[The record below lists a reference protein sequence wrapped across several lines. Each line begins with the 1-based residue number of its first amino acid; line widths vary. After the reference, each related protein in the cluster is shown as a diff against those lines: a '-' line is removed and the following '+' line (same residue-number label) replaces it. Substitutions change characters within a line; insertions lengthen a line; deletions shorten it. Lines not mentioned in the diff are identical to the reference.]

1 MEEDKKL
8 ILEETFDTA
17 QNILGSITRTGSSL
31 IQSGVQA
38 TDDFIDQNIP
48 GGEQFTDNW
57 KKGAVRFVG
66 ASARFIQQ
74 ELEAADRQVDRPI
87 DNIGN
92 IPYFV
97 AGAFNRGKQQY
108 TENAQRLAES
118 AGIDPRAGSVLGE
131 VAGEI
136 ALVGAGKL
144 TSAATKVI
152 PPGTGGMS
160 PQLAMAGGMTA
171 PNQLAPQITKGGVVM
186 KAVTTTDQP
195 TLEAVRGGV
204 KTGDKLVTPT
214 QGKRLIRRDVEI
226 DRLKGSIEQTNVQ
239 LDALLELQGDPN
251 NLRLF
256 LNDNPEVEQLMGMY
270 EGRPDQIKKVAN
282 RLRERRIGAQESL
295 SRQQSNI
302 LPFDETDPN
311 FFRSK
316 EGLVAKKQEE
326 VRRSIEGYLEQHH
339 LFPKGISAAFFG
351 RMDDLISKGKADKD
365 DLILMAEYAVAQGK
379 RTGDVKSNLINMRKD
394 PHNELHTMLRASGAE
409 LGKTDY
415 VRSLKDVKDVNELMR
430 RWRAM
435 LNSDVAYNV
444 DTAKVWEPLDDLIK
458 EVRST
463 K

>member
-1 MEEDKKL
+1 MEKPDQRDYDFSSQEGYDQYDAAVAKYNRQQEGPKIGTEFADTVEQGFQQISQVPVIKEGLQFLGAGVRFIDETMSQDQGPGGMVYRTYQDLQEKAQQGGEFYADKL
-8 ILEETFDTA
+8 GVDPRIGRFVGGEIFDTA
-17 QNILGSITRTGSSL
+17 ATAGLGS
-31 IQSGVQA
+31 VA
-38 TDDFIDQNIP
+38 
-48 GGEQFTDNW
+48 
-57 KKGAVRFVG
+57 KKTAAV
-66 ASARFIQQ
+66 
-74 ELEAADRQVDRPI
+74 VD
-87 DNIGN
+87 
-92 IPYFV
+92 
-97 AGAFNRGKQQY
+97 
-108 TENAQRLAES
+108 
-118 AGIDPRAGSVLGE
+118 
-131 VAGEI
+131 
-136 ALVGAGKL
+136 KL
-144 TSAATKVI
+144 
-152 PPGTGGMS
+152 PPGGMS

-171 PNQLAPQITKGGVVM
+171 PTQLAPQITKGGVVM

-379 RTGDVKSNLINMRKD
+379 RTGDVKSNLINMQKD

-430 RWRAM
+430 RWRTM
-435 LNSDVAYNV
+435 LDSDVAYNV

>member
-1 MEEDKKL
+1 MEKPDFKDYDFSSQEGYDQYDAAVAKYERIQKGPMIGTGFVDTVEDVVQSAGEQISKIPGVSVGLQYFGGAVKTVDQVMSQDQGL
-8 ILEETFDTA
+8 GGMVYRTYKNVRSAAEEGFGDLAENLGVDPRIGSFAGGEFVDTLA
-17 QNILGSITRTGSSL
+17 TAGLGS
-31 IQSGVQA
+31 VA
-38 TDDFIDQNIP
+38 
-48 GGEQFTDNW
+48 
-57 KKGAVRFVG
+57 KKTAAV
-66 ASARFIQQ
+66 
-74 ELEAADRQVDRPI
+74 VD
-87 DNIGN
+87 
-92 IPYFV
+92 
-97 AGAFNRGKQQY
+97 
-108 TENAQRLAES
+108 
-118 AGIDPRAGSVLGE
+118 
-131 VAGEI
+131 
-136 ALVGAGKL
+136 KL
-144 TSAATKVI
+144 
-152 PPGTGGMS
+152 PPGGMS

-171 PNQLAPQITKGGVVM
+171 PTQLAPQITKGGVVM

-256 LNDNPEVEQLMGMY
+256 LNDNPEVEKLMGMY

-379 RTGDVKSNLINMRKD
+379 RTGDVKSNLINMQKD

-435 LNSDVAYNV
+435 LDSDVAYNV

>member
-1 MEEDKKL
+1 MNEEGNPLGLNYTPTAGDAFEGVVNYLGGVARFYQKTVPQFFTGVRQAIKEEAEASSPL
-8 ILEETFDTA
+8 TDTLNPIKAAGELTTAYSQSESKALEQVA
-17 QNILGSITRTGSSL
+17 
-31 IQSGVQA
+31 SGV
-38 TDDFIDQNIP
+38 
-48 GGEQFTDNW
+48 
-57 KKGAVRFVG
+57 
-66 ASARFIQQ
+66 
-74 ELEAADRQVDRPI
+74 EA
-87 DNIGN
+87 IGL
-92 IPYFV
+92 PEPV
-97 AGAFNRGKQQY
+97 AGA
-108 TENAQRLAES
+108 AALAVS
-118 AGIDPRAGSVLGE
+118 PF
-131 VAGEI
+131 
-136 ALVGAGKL
+136 
-144 TSAATKVI
+144 I
-152 PPGTGGMS
+152 PGPAEMG
-160 PQLAMAGGMTA
+160 L
-171 PNQLAPQITKGGVVM
+171 ITKGGATM
-186 KAVTTTDQP
+186 LGAITTTDRP
-195 TLEAVRGGV
+195 ILDAVRGGV

-379 RTGDVKSNLINMRKD
+379 RTGDVKSNLINMQKD

-435 LNSDVAYNV
+435 LDSDVAYNV

>member
-1 MEEDKKL
+1 MEKPDQRDYDFSSQEGYDQYDAAVAKYERIQKGPMIGTEFVDTVEDVVQSAGEQISKIPGISVGLQYFGGAVKTVDQVMSQDQGL
-8 ILEETFDTA
+8 GGMVYRTYKNVRSAAEEGFGDLAENLGVDPRIGSFAGGEFVDTLA
-17 QNILGSITRTGSSL
+17 TAGLGS
-31 IQSGVQA
+31 VA
-38 TDDFIDQNIP
+38 
-48 GGEQFTDNW
+48 
-57 KKGAVRFVG
+57 KKTAAVV
-66 ASARFIQQ
+66 
-74 ELEAADRQVDRPI
+74 
-87 DNIGN
+87 N
-92 IPYFV
+92 
-97 AGAFNRGKQQY
+97 
-108 TENAQRLAES
+108 
-118 AGIDPRAGSVLGE
+118 
-131 VAGEI
+131 
-136 ALVGAGKL
+136 KL
-144 TSAATKVI
+144 
-152 PPGTGGMS
+152 PPGGMS

-171 PNQLAPQITKGGVVM
+171 PTQLAPQITKGGVVM

-226 DRLKGSIEQTNVQ
+226 NRLKGSIEQTNVQ

-435 LNSDVAYNV
+435 LDSDVAYNV

>member
-1 MEEDKKL
+1 MNEEGNPLGLNYNYTPTAGDVFEGAVNYLGGVAHFYQKTVPQFFTGVRQAIKEEAEASSPL
-8 ILEETFDTA
+8 TDTLNPIKAAGELTTAYSQSESKALEQVA
-17 QNILGSITRTGSSL
+17 
-31 IQSGVQA
+31 SGV
-38 TDDFIDQNIP
+38 
-48 GGEQFTDNW
+48 
-57 KKGAVRFVG
+57 
-66 ASARFIQQ
+66 
-74 ELEAADRQVDRPI
+74 EA
-87 DNIGN
+87 IGL
-92 IPYFV
+92 PEPV
-97 AGAFNRGKQQY
+97 AGA
-108 TENAQRLAES
+108 AALAVS
-118 AGIDPRAGSVLGE
+118 PF
-131 VAGEI
+131 
-136 ALVGAGKL
+136 
-144 TSAATKVI
+144 I
-152 PPGTGGMS
+152 PGPAEMG
-160 PQLAMAGGMTA
+160 L
-171 PNQLAPQITKGGVVM
+171 ITKGGATM
-186 KAVTTTDQP
+186 LGAITTTDRP
-195 TLEAVRGGV
+195 ILDAVRGGV

-256 LNDNPEVEQLMGMY
+256 LNDNPEVEKLMGMY

-379 RTGDVKSNLINMRKD
+379 RTGDVKSNLINMQKD

-435 LNSDVAYNV
+435 LDSDVAYNV